1 MNYKFDWLN
10 DSLTI
15 ENPTVTWVAAGF
27 SRGDVPSVTVDIE
40 LTTESSKFNVQ
51 LSINKEANDR
61 SDAAIDALTLLLLE
75 PYQV

>member
-15 ENPTVTWVAAGF
+15 ENPTVTWVSAGF
-27 SRGDVPSVTVDIE
+27 SRGSTPTVTVEIE
-40 LTTESSKFNVQ
+40 LTTESAKYNVT
-51 LSINKEANDR
+51 LSVNKEANDR